1 MMPAREV
8 VGVAEPALPVAV
20 ATAHL
25 AACASAFA
33 GAELPVSDMAEAAD
47 DIVASQRDIA
57 AGLNRLAGRLERGP
71 LTKDRAALVEILRAA
86 AVASSCAAEALAAG
100 GQLFESVADETH
112 F

>member
-8 VGVAEPALPVAV
+8 VGLAEPALPVAV

-33 GAELPVSDMAEAAD
+33 GAELPVSDMAEAAAD
-47 DIVASQRDIA
+47 LVASQRDIA
-57 AGLNRLAGRLERGP
+57 VGLNGLAGRLARGP
-71 LTKDRAALVEILRAA
+71 LTEDRAALVEILRAA
-86 AVASSCAAEALAAG
+86 AAASTHAADALAAG
-100 GQLFESVADETH
+100 GQLFESVANETH